1 MVLSEMVENACNSR
15 GDLQENIQFSQQ
27 KLGLDLPSPPSSQGQ
42 TDYCKQVARN
52 LRKLHEFYATLFTY
66 MFYSKIRRLSV
77 FQILS
82 RRHQECY

>member
-1 MVLSEMVENACNSR
+1 MLSEMVENACNSR
-15 GDLQENIQFSQQ
+15 GDLRENIQFSQK
-27 KLGLDLPSPPSSQGQ
+27 KLGLDPPSPLSSQGQ
-42 TDYCKQVARN
+42 DYCKQVARN